1 MRTTR
6 TIIALLA
13 AAALIAGCSAG
24 GGDDSAGT
32 TDAATEDAGDAAGA
46 APAGRDADSGEQA
59 ADGDDS
65 AGGGLAAAIEPTGVT
80 TSRAIIREASVELAV
95 EDPERAVQQLT
106 DLVDRRGG
114 FVSSADLFRDDDGA
128 LRGTLTVRLP
138 ADTLDRSLQDIEAL
152 AEEVRSRTISTED
165 VTERLSDIG
174 AQLRNLR
181 ALEVELLDLLSEIRE
196 RSDSAEEIL
205 RVFAQIRQVR
215 EEIEILEGRR
225 ASLEELVALATVRV
239 ELVPISPPAPLT
251 AEEQWRPG
259 DVASRAWATTVAALQ
274 NITDAAIWLVLT
286 VLPVV
291 LILLAPVGL
300 AWLLWRMWR
309 RDRHADASA

>member
-6 TIIALLA
+6 TVTALLA
-13 AAALIAGCSAG
+13 AAVVLVGCSAG
-24 GGDDSAGT
+24 DSDDAAMGT
-32 TDAATEDAGDAAGA
+32 GAATEDAGDTAGDE
-46 APAGRDADSGEQA
+46 PAGRQADGGEA
-59 ADGDDS
+59 AAGDDS
-65 AGGGLAAAIEPTGVT
+65 AGGGLEAAINPTGAT
-80 TSRAIIREASVELAV
+80 AGRAIIREASVELAV

-114 FVSSADLFRDDDGA
+114 FVSSADLFRDEDGA

-152 AEEVRSRTISTED
+152 AEEVRSRTISSED

-181 ALEVELLDLLSEIRE
+181 ALEVELLDLLSEIRD

-225 ASLEELVALATVRV
+225 TSLEDLVALATVRV
-239 ELVPISPPAPLT
+239 ELVPVSPPAPLT
-251 AEEQWRPG
+251 ADEQWRPG

-274 NITDAAIWLVLT
+274 NITDAAIWIVLT

-291 LILLAPVGL
+291 LIVLAPVAL
-300 AWLLWRMWR
+300 AWGLWRMR